1 MHRKL
6 WLPGALAAL
15 YLATTFSCA
24 ATLLTLHRT
33 RAQADDL
40 QVGGDLLGVPKG
52 ETRYV
57 SYSDLLKLPQESYTV
72 SDDTNFVGTVTI
84 GGVALEKLP
93 RLLGASEGASMV
105 IAVCDDDYNAHY
117 PAAYFKAHHPLLV
130 LRVNGLPP
138 AQWPIGADGSA
149 MGPYMV
155 SHPLFASAFR
165 VLAHADEPQV
175 PWGVV
180 RLEFRKE
187 AEVYAAIEPRGA
199 HAHDVAVQQG
209 YRIASQNC
217 FRCHSNAGEG
227 GTKSLKSWQT
237 IAAKAANDPR
247 FFDMYVRT
255 PKQLNPK
262 SQMAASPQYDERTMA
277 ALRAYFTTFTEA
289 AH

>member
-6 WLPGALAAL
+6 WLLGAFAAL
-15 YLATTFSCA
+15 YLATILSCA
-24 ATLLTLHRT
+24 AAPLMFHRT
-33 RAQADDL
+33 RAHADDL
-40 QVGGDLLGVPKG
+40 QVGGDLVGVPKG

-72 SDDTNFVGTVTI
+72 SDDTNFAGTVTI
-84 GGVALEKLP
+84 SGVALEKMP
-93 RLLGASEGASMV
+93 ALLGASDGASMV

-117 PAAYFKAHHPLLV
+117 TAAYFKAHHPLLV
-130 LRVNGLPP
+130 LRVNGMPP
-138 AQWPIGADGSA
+138 GQWPIGADGFA

-155 SHPLFASAFR
+155 SHPRFVPVFH
-165 VLAHADEPQV
+165 VLAHADEAQV

-187 AEVYAAIEPRGA
+187 AVVYAAIAPRGA
-199 HAHDVAVQQG
+199 QAQEEAVQQG

-227 GTKSLKSWQT
+227 GTKSPKLWHT
-237 IAAKAANDPR
+237 LAEKAANDPH
-247 FFDMYVRT
+247 FFDAYVRA
-255 PKQLNPK
+255 PKTLNPK

-277 ALRAYFTTFTEA
+277 ALRAYFTTFTET
-289 AH
+289 H